1 MAEEE
6 GGDGG
11 NDAPRWGSSVEQP
24 YEENEVEDMD
34 LDPNMAELPLFAGA
48 EAKKIFEDIEAQREK
63 LEKARTD
70 YEDHEERYKVM
81 VDHLRNVRQE
91 VTHTE
96 GLASAKRAE
105 VASED
110 HMAQMAKREA
120 GRYRQELKREQLELE
135 GIDSTL
141 NGLQNQVF
149 GANEKMDGFKLQMN
163 WNQEELEQ
171 WALAAKQKEEDN
183 LAIEKYTRADEA
195 KINQL
200 ALQIEKLTK
209 RDLAVQAQVEAE
221 ATETSSR
228 QIELDRTAEEFRG
241 LHAERQRLVQQWKE
255 TIEVAAKRDK
265 DITKTATEYVEQ
277 KQGKEVVDVDLKAAR
292 ETLEGVQAQHTELQT
307 EVTARER
314 QLQERREFL
323 LAEQERKKR
332 LEEEI
337 DIVRTELA
345 NSARTLSRRRA
356 EMEREKE
363 EVEAQKMK
371 LEAVRKVYH
380 AAKRD
385 YAGTDEKMAV
395 VEKDATAAEKVLKEA
410 EAEEVGEQRKLTQ
423 LKEKMFKASQQ
434 LFELRQTEAS
444 TIAEISGSQSQVKN
458 LRGKIRVLDKESVK
472 QQELIYNAE
481 YSIQLME
488 RKLSRVQGERSD
500 EEKQALMKQIE
511 QCENDLQ
518 EAKDQRKFLTNQTR
532 KVNNE
537 LKASRRRE
545 EEVGRERAQLKEQIV
560 ALEME
565 ADACEVDRKQYAVQ
579 EQEAMVSNDVMR
591 LEVKALRDKLSDR
604 ADKVFTLENRK
615 QQLKLS
621 MAERKKE
628 IAVHADVQSVQLRLA
643 EEEVHSVKMEVNGR
657 KARINMLAAKYETL
671 CKASRVRNDDGGEP
685 KSQAYY
691 LIQAAQKREELQRQ
705 GDELDQEI
713 RRREREM
720 RALEATLRHVN
731 VRNTKYRTSFQKAN
745 MKSSEAE
752 DLKQL
757 EEQAKLAADA
767 LFRRKKELQ
776 RLATDYEEDDRR
788 LRQVGG
794 QCSRLEERNGH
805 LAEAK
810 QQMEVELAAQD
821 AALAKHDERLAR
833 LAALHRNG
841 GGETVQET
849 HFRAEG
855 LRDATKSVLR
865 TLGDLA
871 KAYPELKDVL
881 GATLQNHGLHPELL
895 AG

>member
-1 MAEEE
+1 
-6 GGDGG
+6 
-11 NDAPRWGSSVEQP
+11 
-24 YEENEVEDMD
+24 
-34 LDPNMAELPLFAGA
+34 MAELPLFAGL
-48 EAKKIFEDIEAQREK
+48 EAKKIFADIEKQRER
-63 LEKARTD
+63 LEKAQAD
-70 YEDHEERYKVM
+70 YADHEERYKVM
-81 VDHLRNVRQE
+81 VEHLKNVRQE
-91 VTHTE
+91 VQHTE

-110 HMAQMAKREA
+110 HLAQMAKREA
-120 GRYRQELKREQLELE
+120 GRYRQELKREQQELE
-135 GIDSTL
+135 AIDSTL
-141 NGLQNQVF
+141 NALQNQVF

-171 WALAAKQKEEDN
+171 WALASKQKEEDN

-209 RDLAVQAQVEAE
+209 RDLEIQAQVEAE

-228 QIELDRTAEEFRG
+228 QIELDRTAEEFRV
-241 LHAERQRLVQQWKE
+241 LHAERQKLVQQWKE
-255 TIEVAAKRDK
+255 TIEVAVRRDQ
-265 DITKTATEYVEQ
+265 DITKTATEYVQQ
-277 KQGKEVVDVDLKAAR
+277 KQAKEVVDVDLKAAR
-292 ETLEGVQAQHTELQT
+292 EDLDKVQALHGELQT

-314 QLQERREFL
+314 QLQARREFL
-323 LAEQERKKR
+323 LSEQERKKK
-332 LEEEI
+332 LAEEI
-337 DIVRTELA
+337 DIIKTELA
-345 NSARTLSRRRA
+345 NSARTLARRRA
-356 EMEREKE
+356 DMEREKD
-363 EVEAQKMK
+363 EVVQRKTQ
-371 LEAVRKVYH
+371 LEQVRKLYH

-385 YAGTDEKMAV
+385 YAGTDEKLAI
-395 VEKDATAAEKVLKEA
+395 VEKDASAAEKILKDA
-410 EAEEVGEQRKLTQ
+410 ENEEVAEQRKLQT
-423 LKEKMFKASQQ
+423 LKEKMFKASQE
-434 LFELRQTEAS
+434 LFDLRQIEAS

-458 LRGKIRVLDKESVK
+458 LRHKIRALDKESVK
-472 QQELIYNAE
+472 QAELIYNAE
-481 YSIQLME
+481 YEIQLME
-488 RKLSRVQGERSD
+488 RKLSVVKGERSD
-500 EEKQALMKQIE
+500 AEKKQLNAQIE
-511 QCENDLQ
+511 KCKEELK
-518 EAKDQRKFLTNQTR
+518 EAKDQEKFLVNQTR

-537 LKASRRRE
+537 YTRSRRRE
-545 EEVGRERAQLKEQIV
+545 EEAERDKVKLREKINTV
-560 ALEME
+560 EME
-565 ADACEVDRKQYAVQ
+565 SNAVELDLKQYTEE

-591 LEVKALRDKLSDR
+591 LEIKRLRDQLSER

-628 IAVHADVQSVQLRLA
+628 SAVHSDVQAVQLRLA
-643 EEEVHSVKMEVNGR
+643 EEEVHKVKMEINGR
-657 KARINMLAAKYETL
+657 KAQINMLAAKYE
-671 CKASRVRNDDGGEP
+671 KVVKSSSVRSEEGGEP

-691 LIQAAQKREELQRQ
+691 MIQAAQKREELQRQ

-745 MKSSEAE
+745 MKSGEAE
-752 DLKQL
+752 DMKQL

-776 RLATDYEEDDRR
+776 RLATDFEEDDRR
-788 LRQVGG
+788 LRQVEG
-794 QCSRLEERNGH
+794 QCTRLEERNGH

-821 AALAKHDERLAR
+821 EALEKHDERLSR
-833 LAALHRNG
+833 LSALHRG
-841 GGETVQET
+841 DTEEETVQEK

-881 GATLQNHGLHPELL
+881 NATLQDHGLHPELL